1 MFWVET
7 MNEEDTIAAICSGVG
22 SSVTIVRI
30 SGKMALE
37 IGNKVWKPKSS
48 RLCPENR
55 RKLMF
60 GRIYPDND
68 PIGEPVLAV
77 YMPEPRSYTGE
88 DIVEIHAHGGSF
100 NSRRII
106 EEVIKNGA
114 RQAGPGEFTFRAF
127 INGKLDL
134 TQAEA
139 VADLITANSNMA
151 VHLAE
156 RQMDGVLGRKITEIR
171 DKLIEMLVECE
182 SRVDFPEEELDFV
195 PVEKHLKQLSGIK
208 NEIKDLYNTRKEGA
222 VLREG
227 IRVVIAGRPNAG
239 KSSLLNLLL
248 GYDRAITTSI
258 PGTTRDTLEELAN
271 VRGIPVKL
279 IDTAGI
285 RESDDLIEEMGVKR
299 SLSSLKRSQVV
310 VWLLDAA
317 YKNLDEEQQE
327 MEKHLKGVKNV
338 IAVWNKIDQVSDSKK
353 LPDTSF
359 TTVRISVTEKTGIDR
374 FLNIFEKLV
383 WEHPHTEE
391 PEIAV
396 SARHAEFLAQSLELI
411 PDVMSTLSDEDWEL
425 STVSLKTIVSALG
438 SIIGAEADL
447 DIYENIFSKFCIGK

>member
-1 MFWVET
+1 

-22 SSVTIVRI
+22 SSVTLIRI
-30 SGKMALE
+30 SGKMSLE
-37 IGNKVWKPKSS
+37 IGNSVWKSK
-48 RLCPENR
+48 RNTLCLKNR
-55 RKLMF
+55 RSLMF

-68 PIGEPVLAV
+68 PVGEPVLAV
-77 YMPEPRSYTGE
+77 YMPGPRSYTGE

-100 NSRRII
+100 NARRVL
-106 EEVIKNGA
+106 EEVIKYGA

-139 VADLITANSNMA
+139 VSDLITANSNMA

-156 RQMDGVLGRKITEIR
+156 RQMDGVLGRKIATIR
-171 DKLIEMLVECE
+171 IKLIDMLVECE
-182 SRVDFPEEELDFV
+182 SRLDFPEEELDFV
-195 PVEKHLKQLSGIK
+195 PVKEHLKQLSSIK
-208 NEIKDLYNTRKEGA
+208 VEIEELYSTRKEGA
-222 VLREG
+222 VLRDG

-258 PGTTRDTLEELAN
+258 PGTTRDTLEEFAN

-285 RESDDLIEEMGVKR
+285 RKSDNLIEEIGIKR
-299 SLSSLKRSQVV
+299 SLSSLKRSQVTI
-310 VWLLDAA
+310 WLLDA
-317 YKNLDEEQQE
+317 LSDDLERERQE
-327 MEKHLKGVKNV
+327 MEKHLKGMKNV
-338 IAVWNKIDQVSDSKK
+338 IAVWNKIDQLEAPDVLS
-353 LPDTSF
+353 DTSF
-359 TTVRISVTEKTGIDR
+359 PTVRISVTEKTGIDR

-383 WEHPHTEE
+383 WEHPHASE

-396 SARHAEFLAQSLELI
+396 SARHAELLAQSLEII
-411 PDVMSTLSDEDWEL
+411 PDIIDTLSAEEWEL
-425 STVSLKTIVSALG
+425 SAVSLRTTVSALG
-438 SIIGAEADL
+438 NVIGEEADL
-447 DIYENIFSKFCIGK
+447 DIYETIFSKFCIGK

>member
-1 MFWVET
+1 

-30 SGKMALE
+30 SGKQSLE
-37 IGNKVWKPKSS
+37 IGNKVWKSKAKKLSFK
-48 RLCPENR
+48 NR
-55 RKLMF
+55 RMLML
-60 GRIYPDND
+60 GRIYPNND
-68 PIGEPVLAV
+68 PVGEPVLAV
-77 YMPEPRSYTGE
+77 YMPGPNSFTGE

-100 NSRRII
+100 NARRVLD
-106 EEVIKNGA
+106 EVIKNGA

-139 VADLITANSNMA
+139 VSDLITANSNMA
-151 VHLAE
+151 IHLAE

-171 DKLIEMLVECE
+171 NKLIEILVECE
-182 SRVDFPEEELDFV
+182 SRLDFPEEELDFI
-195 PVEKHLKQLSGIK
+195 PVKEQLKHLSKIK
-208 NEIKDLYNTRKEGA
+208 TEIEELYNTRKEGA
-222 VLREG
+222 ILRDG

-258 PGTTRDTLEELAN
+258 PGTTRDTLEEFAN

-285 RESDDLIEEMGVKR
+285 RKSDNLIEEIGIKR
-299 SLSSLKRSQVV
+299 SLSSLKRSQVTI
-310 VWLLDAA
+310 WLLDAS
-317 YKNLDEEQQE
+317 YKDLAKEQSE

-338 IAVWNKIDQVSDSKK
+338 IAVWNKVDQVKSPED
-353 LPDTSF
+353 LPKTLF
-359 TTVRISVTEKTGIDR
+359 PTVKVSVTEKTGIDN

-383 WEHPHTEE
+383 WEHPHVEE

-396 SARHAEFLAQSLELI
+396 SVRHAELLAQASKLI
-411 PDVMSTLSDEDWEL
+411 PDIINTLSDEDWEL
-425 STVSLKTIVSALG
+425 AAVSLRTTVSALG
-438 SIIGAEADL
+438 NIIGEETDL
-447 DIYENIFSKFCIGK
+447 DIYETIFSKFCIGK

>member
-1 MFWVET
+1 
-7 MNEEDTIAAICSGVG
+7 MNDEDTIAAICSGVG

-30 SGKMALE
+30 SGRMSLE
-37 IGNKVWKPKSS
+37 IGNKVWKSKKKKLCFEHR
-48 RLCPENR
+48 RL
-55 RKLMF
+55 LMY
-60 GRIYPDND
+60 GWIYPDND
-68 PIGEPVLAV
+68 PVGEPVLAV
-77 YMPEPRSYTGE
+77 YMPGPKSFTGE

-100 NSRRII
+100 NSRRVLD
-106 EEVIKNGA
+106 EVIRCGA

-156 RQMDGVLGRKITEIR
+156 RQMDGVLGRKISEIR
-171 DKLIEMLVECE
+171 NELITMLVECE
-182 SRVDFPEEELDFV
+182 SRLDFPEEELDFI
-195 PVEKHLKQLSGIK
+195 PVKEHLKQLSNIK
-208 NEIKDLYNTRKEGA
+208 TEIENLYSTRKEGT
-222 VLREG
+222 VLRDG

-258 PGTTRDTLEELAN
+258 PGTTRDTLEEFAN

-285 RESDDLIEEMGVKR
+285 RQSDNLIEEIGIKR
-299 SLSSLKRSQVV
+299 TLSSLKRSQVT
-310 VWLLDAA
+310 VWLLDAS
-317 YKNLDEEQQE
+317 YKDLAEEQAE

-338 IAVWNKIDQVSDSKK
+338 IALWNKVDQVDDPED
-353 LPDTSF
+353 LPDTLFS
-359 TTVRISVTEKTGIDR
+359 TVRISVTEKVGIDR

-383 WEHPHTEE
+383 WEHPHATE

-396 SARHAEFLAQSLELI
+396 SARHAELLAQSLELI
-411 PDVMSTLSDEDWEL
+411 SDIINTLSDEDWEL
-425 STVSLKTIVSALG
+425 AAVSLRTTVSALG
-438 SIIGAEADL
+438 NIIGEEADL
-447 DIYENIFSKFCIGK
+447 DIYETIFSKFCIGK

>member
-1 MFWVET
+1 

-22 SSVTIVRI
+22 SSVTVIRI

-37 IGNKVWKPKSS
+37 IGNKAWKSK
-48 RLCPENR
+48 RKKLCLENR
-55 RKLMF
+55 RILML
-60 GRIYPDND
+60 GRIYPND
-68 PIGEPVLAV
+68 DPVGESVLAV
-77 YMPEPRSYTGE
+77 YMPCPRSYTGE

-100 NSRRII
+100 NARRVL
-106 EEVIKNGA
+106 EEVIKCGA

-139 VADLITANSNMA
+139 VSDLITANSNME

-156 RQMDGVLGRKITEIR
+156 RQMDGILGRKITEIR
-171 DKLIEMLVECE
+171 NELIEMLAECE
-182 SRVDFPEEELDFV
+182 SRLDFPEEELDFI
-195 PVEKHLKQLSGIK
+195 PIKEHLKQLANIK
-208 NEIKDLYNTRKEGA
+208 LEIEKLYSTRKEGA
-222 VLREG
+222 VLRDG

-258 PGTTRDTLEELAN
+258 PGTTRDTLEEFAN

-285 RESDDLIEEMGVKR
+285 RKSDNLIEEIGIKR
-299 SLSSLKRSQVV
+299 SLSSLKRSQVT
-310 VWLLDAA
+310 VWLLDALCDDLE
-317 YKNLDEEQQE
+317 KERRE
-327 MEKHLKGVKNV
+327 MEKHLKNAKNV
-338 IAVWNKIDQVSDSKK
+338 IAVWNKIDQVTNPEN
-353 LPDTSF
+353 LPSTQF
-359 TTVRISVTEKTGIDR
+359 PTVKISVTEKTGIDS

-383 WEHPHTEE
+383 WEHPHATE

-396 SARHAEFLAQSLELI
+396 SARHAELLAQSLELI
-411 PDVMSTLSDEDWEL
+411 PDIIDTLSDEDWEL
-425 STVSLKTIVSALG
+425 SAISLRTTVSALG
-438 SIIGAEADL
+438 NIIGEEADL
-447 DIYENIFSKFCIGK
+447 DIYETIFSKFCIGK